1 MTASDTPN
9 IRRLRRPMHNAPGAG
24 RRLKVD
30 WTAELKVGATRIPC
44 TVLDISSAG
53 AQLRTDA
60 TLPVNRKLWL
70 MLPNAAAIPA
80 ALAWRQEGR
89 VGVRFLREQN
99 WLDGQEARR
108 FDAASWIHSADR

>member
-1 MTASDTPN
+1 MTAPDAPN
-9 IRRLRRPMHNAPGAG
+9 IRHLRRPMHNGTAAS
-24 RRLKVD
+24 RRLKVE
-30 WTAELKVGATRIPC
+30 WAAELKVGTTQVPC

-53 AQLRTDA
+53 AQLRIDEA
-60 TLPVNRKLWL
+60 PPPSRKLWL

-99 WLDGQEARR
+99 WLHRQEARR
-108 FDAASWIHSADR
+108 FDAAAWIDSAKR